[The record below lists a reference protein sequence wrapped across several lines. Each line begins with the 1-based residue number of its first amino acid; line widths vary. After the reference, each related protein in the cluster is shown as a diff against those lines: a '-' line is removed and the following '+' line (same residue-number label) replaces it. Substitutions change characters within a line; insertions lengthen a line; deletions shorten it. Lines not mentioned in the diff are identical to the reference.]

1 MEDTMKDEKMVKFE
15 TIAQKRVQNALHAIS
30 LIGNLA
36 NPSAYHYTPE
46 HTQQI
51 FDALEQA
58 VALEKKKFEPKP
70 QAKSFCFSNIK
81 ATAVPD
87 TYDDEEDTDDEVEAA
102 EEASEEPAGDAPSPD
117 TADTTPATPAF

>member
-15 TIAQKRVQNALHAIS
+15 TIAQKRVQNALHAIE

-36 NPSAYHYTPE
+36 NPSTYHYTPE

-81 ATAVPD
+81 APAPD
-87 TYDDEEDTDDEVEAA
+87 TYDDEEDTDDEVEEA
-102 EEASEEPAGDAPSPD
+102 EETSEETAGDAPSPD
-117 TADTTPATPAF
+117 TADTTSATPAF

>member
-15 TIAQKRVQNALHAIS
+15 TIAQKRVQNALHAIE

-81 ATAVPD
+81 APVVPD
-87 TYDDEEDTDDEVEAA
+87 TYDEDDAPEEA
-102 EEASEEPAGDAPSPD
+102 EEVSEAEQTRDGASPD
-117 TADTTPATPAF
+117 TADTPATPAF

>member
-15 TIAQKRVQNALHAIS
+15 TIAQKRVQNALHAIE

-36 NPSAYHYTPE
+36 NPSTYHYTPE

-58 VALEKKKFEPKP
+58 VALEKKKFEPKL

-81 ATAVPD
+81 APAPD
-87 TYDDEEDTDDEVEAA
+87 TYDDEEDTDDEVEEA
-102 EEASEEPAGDAPSPD
+102 EETSEETAGDAPSPD
-117 TADTTPATPAF
+117 TADTTSATPAF

>member
-81 ATAVPD
+81 APAPD
-87 TYDDEEDTDDEVEAA
+87 TYDDEDTDDEVEEA
-102 EEASEEPAGDAPSPD
+102 EEASEEPAGDAPSPAS
-117 TADTTPATPAF
+117 ADTPATPAF

>member
-15 TIAQKRVQNALHAIS
+15 TIAQKRVQNALHAIE

-36 NPSAYHYTPE
+36 NPSTYHYTPE

-81 ATAVPD
+81 APAPD
-87 TYDDEEDTDDEVEAA
+87 TYDDEEDTDDEVEEA
-102 EEASEEPAGDAPSPD
+102 EETAGDAPSPD
-117 TADTTPATPAF
+117 TADTTPATPAC

>member
-15 TIAQKRVQNALHAIS
+15 TIAQKRVQNALHAIE

-36 NPSAYHYTPE
+36 NPSTYHYTPE

-58 VALEKKKFEPKP
+58 AALEKKKFEPKP

-81 ATAVPD
+81 APAPD
-87 TYDDEEDTDDEVEAA
+87 TYDDEEDTDDEVEEA
-102 EEASEEPAGDAPSPD
+102 EETAGDAPSPD

>member
-15 TIAQKRVQNALHAIS
+15 TIAQKRVQNALHAIE

-36 NPSAYHYTPE
+36 NPSTYHYTPE

-70 QAKSFCFSNIK
+70 RAKSFCFSNIK
-81 ATAVPD
+81 APVPD
-87 TYDDEEDTDDEVEAA
+87 TYDDEEDTDDEVEEA
-102 EEASEEPAGDAPSPD
+102 EETSEETAGDAPSSD

>member
-81 ATAVPD
+81 TPAPD
-87 TYDDEEDTDDEVEAA
+87 TYDDEVDTDDEVEEA
-102 EEASEEPAGDAPSPD
+102 EEASEEPAGDAPSPAS
-117 TADTTPATPAF
+117 ADTPATPAF

>member
-15 TIAQKRVQNALHAIS
+15 TIAQKRVQNALHAIE

-36 NPSAYHYTPE
+36 NPSTYHYTPE

-81 ATAVPD
+81 APAPD
-87 TYDDEEDTDDEVEAA
+87 TYDDEEDTDDEVEEA
-102 EEASEEPAGDAPSPD
+102 EETAGDAPSPD

>member
-1 MEDTMKDEKMVKFE
+1 MEDMMKDEKMVKFE
-15 TIAQKRVQNALHAIS
+15 TIAQKRVQNALHAIE

-36 NPSAYHYTPE
+36 NPSTYHYTPE

-81 ATAVPD
+81 APAPD
-87 TYDDEEDTDDEVEAA
+87 TYDNEEDTDDEVEEA
-102 EEASEEPAGDAPSPD
+102 EEISEETAGDAPSPD
-117 TADTTPATPAF
+117 TADATPATPAF

>member
-15 TIAQKRVQNALHAIS
+15 TIAQKRVQNALHAIE

-36 NPSAYHYTPE
+36 NPSTYHYTPE

-81 ATAVPD
+81 APAPD
-87 TYDDEEDTDDEVEAA
+87 TYDDEEDTDDEVEEA
-102 EEASEEPAGDAPSPD
+102 EETSEETAGDAPSPD
-117 TADTTPATPAF
+117 TANTTPATPAF